1 MNPSLTGTDFM
12 KNVISDLKEAKE
24 LLSDDPIITNGV
36 TGDPSDKF
44 KKDRNLRLN
53 YYAVQGLLS
62 RAYMYTGE
70 LDSALV
76 YALNVI
82 DIHKRV
88 FPWVSRNNAV
98 MGSEP
103 DKIFSTEVL
112 FGLQNKNVGSLY
124 NSLFNGESLKISSLL
139 AIRDNVINDRFE
151 YQGEGMS
158 GY

>member
-1 MNPSLTGTDFM
+1 M
-12 KNVISDLKEAKE
+12 
-24 LLSDDPIITNGV
+24 
-36 TGDPSDKF
+36 
-44 KKDRNLRLN
+44 
-53 YYAVQGLLS
+53 
-62 RAYMYTGE
+62 
-70 LDSALV
+70 
-76 YALNVI
+76 
-82 DIHKRV
+82 
-88 FPWVSRNNAV
+88 

-151 YQGEGMS
+151 DQGKGMS